1 MMPEGSGTATAIDAR
16 PSAVVWIDRR
26 HALVAATARAGEVA
40 VSEVTRRA
48 GEVSPDANY
57 LARVVERIGDR
68 ERVVILGPGEVRLA
82 LEREYVSIYRRPE
95 RLVDVEPSGPLDRD
109 ALIDRL
115 RTLAA

>member
-1 MMPEGSGTATAIDAR
+1 MMPAGSGTATAIDAR
-16 PSAVVWIDRR
+16 PSAVVWIDRG
-26 HALVAATARAGEVA
+26 HALVATTTPEGAVA
-40 VSEVTRRA
+40 VSEVTRPSGVVA
-48 GEVSPDANY
+48 PDATY

-68 ERVVILGPGEVRLA
+68 ERVVILGPGEARLA

-109 ALIDRL
+109 ALVDRL